1 MKGGEFVVKD
11 IESKDI
17 AIPEEMSEEQRHMA
31 EMVEQFV
38 MNEILTDLAEID
50 KHNLDL
56 LKGKLNQ
63 AAELGLLGVYAPE
76 EYGGVNLD
84 TKTVVAVADK
94 MGGAGSAA
102 VAFAAH
108 VGIGSLPLIYYGTK
122 EQKDK
127 YLEKLATGE
136 WIAAYCLTEPDAGSD
151 AMSISTNATPS
162 EDGKY
167 YILNGSKIFIT
178 NGAIADL
185 YTVFA
190 KINKTD
196 YAAFLVERSFEGVE
210 IGREEE
216 KMGIRGSST
225 TPVMFDS
232 VKVPAENLL
241 GKPGKGYKIAFS
253 VLDEGRFLLSVAAIG
268 GCKYAIRDAVQ
279 YANQRKQFK
288 VPISQ
293 FGAIK
298 EKLANMVTKVFMGES
313 LNYRLAD
320 LYDQAISSLDPND
333 PEYYEKKQKAME
345 EFGTECSIS
354 KVFGS
359 ETLDYVVD
367 EVVQIYGGYGFT
379 CDYPAERYYRDA
391 RINRIFEGTNEI
403 NRYLIP
409 GLMLKKSLKG
419 ELPLQQAAMKAF
431 EKLITP
437 SFDEVDD
444 SVKFAKE
451 KKLISDLKTLFLA
464 LSGMTVQKYMDKIKQ
479 EEEILFSLADIASY
493 IFALESAVLRAEK
506 AQGMVSEK
514 KAPFYDAVVVTSAF
528 EASTK
533 IEEAAKKCAYYVG
546 GDALQPILSG
556 IRRFT
561 RYDAY
566 GLLEA
571 KRKLADAVIEQEKYV
586 F

>member
-1 MKGGEFVVKD
+1 MKGGEFIIKD

-17 AIPEEMSEEQRHMA
+17 AIPEEMNEEQRQMA

-38 MNEILTDLAEID
+38 MNEIIPNIPEID

-56 LKGKLNQ
+56 LKEKLKQ

-76 EYGGVNLD
+76 EYGGVDLD

-94 MGGAGSAA
+94 MGGAGSFA

-108 VGIGSLPLIYYGTK
+108 IGIGSLPLIYYGTK

-127 YLEKLATGE
+127 YLEKIATGE

-151 AMSISTNATPS
+151 AMSISTNATPT

-167 YILNGSKIFIT
+167 YVLNGSKIFIT
-178 NGAIADL
+178 NGAIANL

-225 TPVMFDS
+225 TPVMFDN

-241 GKPGKGYKIAFS
+241 GTPGKGYKIAFS

-268 GCKYAIRDAVQ
+268 GAKYALRDAIQ

-288 VPISQ
+288 TPISQ

-298 EKLANMVTKVFMGES
+298 EKFANMITKIYMGES

-320 LYDQAISSLDPND
+320 LYDKEIEKLDPND
-333 PEYYEKKQKAME
+333 PEYYVKRQKAME

-359 ETLDYVVD
+359 EALDYVVD
-367 EVVQIYGGYGFT
+367 EVVQIHGGYGFT

-419 ELPLQQAAMKAF
+419 ELPLQQAAMQAF

-437 SFDEVDD
+437 SFEELDE

-464 LSGMTVQKYMDKIKQ
+464 LSGMAVQKYMDKIKQ
-479 EEEILFSLADIASY
+479 EEEILFSLADIAMY

-506 AQGMVSEK
+506 AQSKVSEK
-514 KAPFYDAVVVTSAF
+514 KAPLYDAVVVTSAF
-528 EASTK
+528 EAATK

-546 GDALQPILSG
+546 GDALQSILSG

-566 GLLEA
+566 GLLDA
-571 KRKLADAVIEQEKYV
+571 KRKLADALIEQEKYI